1 MPSTVIRSF
10 AYDDERQALVITF
23 HSGRVYRYANV
34 PQSVYLD
41 MKAAFSKGEF
51 FNAHVRD
58 RYRFVALE
66 SAQPDSE
73 RPRE

>member
-10 AYDDERQALVITF
+10 VYDDQQLALVITF
-23 HSGRVYRYANV
+23 RSGRIYRYENV
-34 PQSVYLD
+34 PQNIYLD

-58 RYRFVALE
+58 RYKFVALE
-66 SAQPDSE
+66 TTQAGNEWSGA
-73 RPRE
+73 